1 DLHALGAILYE
12 LIVGRPPFRGSSAL
26 ETIEQVKDVEPVPP
40 RRLVPG
46 LPRDIETIAM
56 TCLQKEPAKRY
67 ATAEALAEDLRR
79 FLDDEPIA
87 ARPVGRIERAWRWCR
102 RHPAPAALTAAVVLV
117 AALGIAGILWQWG
130 EAVTA
135 RDLAARRAM
144 AEAAANKTA
153 QVARAEA

>member
-1 DLHALGAILYE
+1 
-12 LIVGRPPFRGSSAL
+12 
-26 ETIEQVKDVEPVPP
+26 
-40 RRLVPG
+40 
-46 LPRDIETIAM
+46 
-56 TCLQKEPAKRY
+56 
-67 ATAEALAEDLRR
+67 R

-153 QVARAEA
+153 QVARAEAEATLVDMYPTSGIQAGDQGENARAALWFANAARRAGDDPDRRVVNAIRARTWGRTAFAPLGALVADGSWPGGIV